1 MNAAPISAH
10 DPYTVALAKFN
21 DERAAAA
28 AAAQPKPDT
37 VAVAKPSL
45 ARRFVRWVKR
55 TLCCCLTKPEVEEPQ
70 PQPLLP
76 QPELPPPAESLPEN
90 MIVGFDGKLHES
102 YDPSSDK
109 PCPHFLTTT
118 NARTGEQSCL
128 NCKKVL

>member
-21 DERAAAA
+21 EERAAAA
-28 AAAQPKPDT
+28 AAA
-37 VAVAKPSL
+37 AAAEAKPSL
-45 ARRFVRWVKR
+45 ARRFARWVKR
-55 TLCCCLTKPEVEEPQ
+55 NLCCCLVKSEVEEPQ

-90 MIVGFDGKLHES
+90 MIVGFDGKLHEA
-102 YDPSSDK
+102 YDPTSDK

-118 NARTGEQSCL
+118 NARTGVRSCL
-128 NCKKVL
+128 NCKKLL

>member
-21 DERAAAA
+21 EERAAAA
-28 AAAQPKPDT
+28 AAAAAPQPTPEPI
-37 VAVAKPSL
+37 ANANPSL

-55 TLCCCLTKPEVEEPQ
+55 NLCCCCTKPEVEEPQ
-70 PQPLLP
+70 PLP
-76 QPELPPPAESLPEN
+76 QPLLPPPAETLPEN
-90 MIVGFDGKLHES
+90 MIVGFDGKLHEA
-102 YDPSSDK
+102 YDPTSDK

-118 NARTGEQSCL
+118 HARTGVRSCL